1 VSALQLLEQ
10 VWLVGSG
17 TDPHALTDPHDCHS
31 YLIWDGTGGFVID
44 CGTGLGSDT
53 WLANIE
59 SVCDLSLLGGVLLTH
74 YHADHAGGAA
84 AATAAGLVVSGHP
97 TTRRALE
104 TGDQM
109 RTQLARARAAGV
121 YPSDYTLAPAD
132 VHPVLPGQ
140 RLVSG
145 GVRLDVVDAPGHC
158 DGHLVYLVDACEGM
172 ALFSGDCVFANGR
185 ISMQAIPDCR
195 LDLYATTVI
204 DLASRGI
211 DVLLPGHGPAVLQ
224 DASHQLSQAA
234 ASFQRLVPPLNV
246 LSP

>member
-1 VSALQLLEQ
+1 MSALQLLEQ

-31 YLIWDGTGGFVID
+31 YLIWDGTGGFLID

-59 SVCDLSLLGGVLLTH
+59 SVCDPSLLGGVLLTH

-84 AATAAGLVVSGHP
+84 AATATGLVVSGHP
-97 TTRRALE
+97 TTRQALE
-104 TGDQM
+104 TGDQT
-109 RTQLARARAAGV
+109 RTQLARARAAGI
-121 YPSDYTLAPAD
+121 YPSDYTLSSAD
-132 VHPVLPGQ
+132 VRPVLPGQ

-145 GVRLDVVDAPGHC
+145 GVRLEVVDAPGHC
-158 DGHLVYLVDACEGM
+158 DGHLVYLVDAPREWHSSAVTASSQTAG
-172 ALFSGDCVFANGR
+172 

-204 DLASRGI
+204 NLASRGI
-211 DVLLPGHGPAVLQ
+211 DILLPGHGSAVLQ
-224 DASHQLSQAA
+224 GASHQLAQAA
-234 ASFQRLVPPLNV
+234 ASFKRLIPPPNV